1 MSEQKTHHADKTSR
15 APKTGAPRTAPTMAS
30 MAAAIH
36 AAKVRASEKNAGKN
50 AEKST
55 EKPAGKNTEKSTE
68 KNAVKN
74 GAPKKGAQKNNVDRK
89 NSSNAS
95 RSNRR
100 GGGTGRAHKQGNSKG
115 NQQGGNKGN
124 QQQNHPAPRRYEPF
138 IPEVIT
144 YPEELPVSERR
155 DDIMNAIRDNQVVII
170 AGETGS
176 GKTTQ
181 IPKMCLELG
190 LGEKGLIG
198 HTQPRRLAARSVAE
212 RIAEELGQKIGE
224 TVGYQV
230 RFTSEVGEHSA
241 IKLMTDGILLAEI
254 QNDKL
259 LRRYSTLI
267 IDEAHE
273 RSLNIDFILG
283 YLKRILPQR
292 PDLKVI
298 ITSATIDPERFAR
311 HFSPSYV
318 PGQGIVDENLS
329 DEEREIAEAI
339 LPDDAPPIIE
349 VSGRTYPVEIRYRP
363 LEGDELY
370 LDDEE
375 VDEDRDPTDAILDA
389 IKELS
394 KEAPGDILI
403 FFSGER
409 EIRDAKDAIE
419 AMVAKSPRLNYE
431 VLPLYARLSLAEQHR
446 VFSPGS
452 RPRIVLA
459 TNVAET
465 SLTVPGIK
473 YVIDTGTAR
482 ISRYSARTK
491 VQRLPIERISQASA
505 NQRSGRCGRVSD
517 GIAIRLYSEEDFN
530 SRPEFTDPEILRTNL
545 AAVILQMIAIGV
557 VREPGD
563 ISRFPFV
570 QPPAS
575 RAINDGVNLLRELG
589 ALTERTRRKGRGG
602 NNSATLTAI
611 GRAMAAFPVDPRLAR
626 MIIEG
631 GRRGCAKE
639 MMVLAAALTIQD
651 PRERPA
657 DVRAEADAMHA
668 RFVDDTSDFSSFLL
682 LWDYINEQQA
692 ALSSSQLRKMCHREF
707 INYLRIR
714 EWQDL
719 FAQLREM
726 GRTANIH
733 ASGGRDI
740 NASAHEVDIHKS
752 LLTGLLSHV
761 GVKEEREKDSKG
773 RTRGPREYLGARGT
787 KFAIFPGS
795 GLFKK
800 GPDWVLSAE
809 LVETSRLWARTN
821 AAIEPQW
828 IEEVGKHLISVQY
841 SEPHWSLSSGAA
853 VAYAKGTLFGLTIY
867 ADRPVQYARV
877 DAAAARELFI
887 QSALVE
893 GQWHTQHK
901 FYLRNQRALAE
912 VEELEAR
919 LRRRDLRVDDSVLF
933 AFYDARIPAHVTD
946 VRAFDK
952 WWKQARLEDDNFLDF
967 NPEKLINE
975 EAADYDDSQFP
986 RQWVQRTDSG
996 ELTLDLRYE
1005 YAPTAGVGGART
1017 EAAKRDGV
1025 AVQVPILFLNQLSP
1039 EPFRW
1044 QIPGLRHELV
1054 TALIKSLPKAIRRNF
1069 VPAPDVARAACA
1081 ALEEDYSPATDEL
1094 IPSLALVLRRLRGVV
1109 VEPEAFNWDAVPE
1122 HLKMGFQVR
1131 NARNKI
1137 LGEGKDLRAL
1147 QQQLH
1152 KEIRS
1157 ALADSL
1163 GASDEAMAKMVA
1175 LAQGG
1180 SGNSGGSG
1188 NASGPARPGSAKGA
1202 KSPAKGTQAETG
1214 ASGGVRE
1221 VTGLTAFPA
1230 DLFPNGEIPR
1240 KVQRVIATQAVNG
1253 YPALVD
1259 EGSSVGLRIFP
1270 TEAEQLHA
1278 QRRGIIRLLQLQV
1291 PSPVRYV
1298 SEHLSHKEK
1307 IVFTQNPHGSIDE
1320 LIRDCTVAALDHLVP
1335 HTPIFTHAEYSEL
1348 YEHVRAELIET
1359 VFDVTK
1365 LVAEILS
1372 EATALKKAI
1381 KKATSLTTMHAVSDV
1396 KAQMENLVYP
1406 GFVAQTG
1413 YNQLVHL
1420 PRYLKA
1426 AQVRLT
1432 KLGPNLHRDNQ
1443 LMLTVQDLED
1453 SYDNAVKSLP
1463 AGTIV
1468 PDALRRVNWM
1478 IEELRVSFFA
1488 QELGTAY
1495 TVSEKRIAK
1504 AQREALDA
1512 IKR

>member
-36 AAKVRASEKNAGKN
+36 AAKVRASEKNAEKN

-74 GAPKKGAQKNNVDRK
+74 GAQKNNADRK
-89 NSSNAS
+89 NAS

-100 GGGTGRAHKQGNSKG
+100 GGGTGRARKQGNSKG

-124 QQQNHPAPRRYEPF
+124 QQQNRPAPRRYEPF
-138 IPEVIT
+138 IPEVIA

-318 PGQGIVDENLS
+318 PGKGIVDENLS

-375 VDEDRDPTDAILDA
+375 VAEDRDPTDAILDA

-631 GRRGCAKE
+631 GRRNCAKE

-773 RTRGPREYLGARGT
+773 RNRGPREYLGARGT

-952 WWKQARLEDDNFLDF
+952 WWKQARLEDDNYLDF

-1005 YAPTAGVGGART
+1005 YAPTAGIGGART

-1094 IPSLALVLRRLRGVV
+1094 LPSLALVLRRLRGVV

-1175 LAQGG
+1175 LAQGD
-1180 SGNSGGSG
+1180 SSSSGGSG
-1188 NASGPARPGSAKGA
+1188 NASSSAASAKKGA

-1230 DLFPNGEIPR
+1230 DMFPDGAIPR

-1259 EGSSVGLRIFP
+1259 EETSVGLRIFP

-1365 LVAEILS
+1365 LVAETLS

-1413 YNQLVHL
+1413 YDQLVHL

>member
-1 MSEQKTHHADKTSR
+1 
-15 APKTGAPRTAPTMAS
+15 MAS

-36 AAKVRASEKNAGKN
+36 AAKVRASDKNAKKSVKKPASKN
-50 AEKST
+50 AEKT
-55 EKPAGKNTEKSTE
+55 GN

-74 GAPKKGAQKNNVDRK
+74 GAQKNNTDRG
-89 NSSNAS
+89 SS
-95 RSNRR
+95 RPNRR
-100 GGGTGRAHKQGNSKG
+100 GGGNGHAHKRGNSQG
-115 NQQGGNKGN
+115 DQQGGNKGN
-124 QQQNHPAPRRYEPF
+124 QQQNRPAPRRYEPF

-155 DDIMNAIRDNQVVII
+155 DDIMTAIRDNQVVII

-181 IPKMCLELG
+181 IPKMCLDLG
-190 LGEKGLIG
+190 LGAKGLIG

-318 PGQGIVDENLS
+318 PGRGIVDENLS

-363 LEGDELY
+363 LEGEEDAY

-431 VLPLYARLSLAEQHR
+431 VLPLYARRSLAEQHR

-589 ALTERTRRKGRGG
+589 ALTERPRQPRKGRG
-602 NNSATLTAI
+602 NSATLTAI

-631 GRRGCAKE
+631 GRRNCAKE

-726 GRTANIH
+726 GRTANVH

-853 VAYAKGTLFGLTIY
+853 LAYAKGTLFGLTIY

-877 DAAAARELFI
+877 DAAAAREIFI

-1081 ALEEDYSPATDEL
+1081 ALEEDCSPATDEL
-1094 IPSLALVLRRLRGVV
+1094 ISSLALVLRRLRGVV

-1147 QQQLH
+1147 QQKLH

-1175 LAQGG
+1175 LAQGS

-1188 NASGPARPGSAKGA
+1188 GPARPGTAKGA
-1202 KSPAKGTQAETG
+1202 KNPGAPANAD

-1221 VTGLTAFPA
+1221 VSGLTEFPA
-1230 DLFPNGEIPR
+1230 DLFPNGEIPH

-1335 HTPIFTHAEYSEL
+1335 HTPIFTQTEYSKL

-1413 YNQLVHL
+1413 YDQLVHL

>member
-36 AAKVRASEKNAGKN
+36 AAKVRASEKNA
-50 AEKST
+50 EKST
-55 EKPAGKNTEKSTE
+55 EKPAGKSAEKNTE

-74 GAPKKGAQKNNVDRK
+74 GAQKNNADRK
-89 NSSNAS
+89 NAS

-100 GGGTGRAHKQGNSKG
+100 GGGTGRARKQGDKQGKSKG

-124 QQQNHPAPRRYEPF
+124 QQQNRPTPRRYEPF

-155 DDIMNAIRDNQVVII
+155 EDIMNAIRDNQVVII

-318 PGQGIVDENLS
+318 PGKGIVDENLS

-446 VFSPGS
+446 VFSPGT

-657 DVRAEADAMHA
+657 DVRAEADAVHA

-692 ALSSSQLRKMCHREF
+692 ALSSSQLRKMCHREY

-853 VAYAKGTLFGLTIY
+853 VAYTKGTLFGLTIY

-877 DAAAARELFI
+877 DAAAAREIFI

-1094 IPSLALVLRRLRGVV
+1094 LPSLALVLRRLRGVV

-1180 SGNSGGSG
+1180 SGSSGGSS

-1230 DLFPNGEIPR
+1230 DMFPDGAIPR

-1259 EGSSVGLRIFP
+1259 EETSVGLRIFP

-1413 YNQLVHL
+1413 YDQLVHL